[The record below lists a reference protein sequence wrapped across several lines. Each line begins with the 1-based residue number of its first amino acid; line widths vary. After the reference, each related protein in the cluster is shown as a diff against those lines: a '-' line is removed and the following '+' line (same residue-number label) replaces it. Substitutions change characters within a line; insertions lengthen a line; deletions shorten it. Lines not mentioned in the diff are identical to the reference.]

1 MFKEGLVILGGK
13 KKKKIQLFHIEED
26 HMFFVKST
34 LKILFVGKAN

>member
-1 MFKEGLVILGGK
+1 MFKEGLVILGG

-26 HMFFVKST
+26 HMFFVRLT